1 MSVLLGQ
8 LWLYGASIQWPV
20 FYSQERRRRIAL
32 PTYPFERQRYWIEPQ
47 KRTVDTPVAKK
58 QSGVPDRLECP
69 DEVPIRHDSALASS
83 ALRHPRP
90 NLRTAYVPP
99 ATKMEKSIAAICT
112 KVLGIT
118 NIGVDDIFFDLGAD
132 SFMALQAV
140 AELKRELGIEVPV
153 ATLYE
158 KLTIRSLATLLQSG
172 DGNRDSD
179 EPIALDESRQDR
191 VDRRRRYQ
199 QKKRSNKRVG
209 A

>member
-1 MSVLLGQ
+1 
-8 LWLYGASIQWPV
+8 
-20 FYSQERRRRIAL
+20 
-32 PTYPFERQRYWIEPQ
+32 
-47 KRTVDTPVAKK
+47 
-58 QSGVPDRLECP
+58 
-69 DEVPIRHDSALASS
+69 
-83 ALRHPRP
+83 
-90 NLRTAYVPP
+90 
-99 ATKMEKSIAAICT
+99 MEKSIAAICT

-199 QKKRSNKRVG
+199 QKKRSNKKIG